1 MCRTST
7 HHSTR
12 GGSPS
17 APPPPP
23 PTAAVGVPTRLE
35 RGRSKPRFGPPV
47 ADDGENM
54 IAVFLL
60 VATAAADDDAV
71 PWDRGSCTNA
81 VVARPRR
88 STDTVAIAAGKPIFA
103 GEDVY
108 IRALR
113 ALPLSHLRRSRESS
127 QQSGENKNKRFN
139 FQFLQGFQ

>member
-23 PTAAVGVPTRLE
+23 PAAAIEVPTPLE
-35 RGRSKPRFGPPV
+35 RGRSKPRVGPPV
-47 ADDGENM
+47 ADDDGNM
-54 IAVFLL
+54 IAVFLP
-60 VATAAADDDAV
+60 VATDAADDDAV

-88 STDTVAIAAGKPIFA
+88 STDTVAIAVGKSIFA
-103 GEDVY
+103 GEDV
-108 IRALR
+108 
-113 ALPLSHLRRSRESS
+113 
-127 QQSGENKNKRFN
+127 
-139 FQFLQGFQ
+139 